1 MVEIVWLGIGLV
13 WLYHNYEICDH
24 GRAKDVIFT
33 FTLQQTGTVWNLST
47 DSTCHSLSLSPKL
60 SCGRLKIKN
69 FLSLSTA
76 CNSVLIFMVFVIGWC
91 AFDRAGR
98 SFVKM
103 KRYQN
108 SLKESQCKYKYKRS
122 GSTHRNWRHRKAV
135 LGYQDSWNRRCQ
147 MLFCCLGNSDR
158 NQVSAETNV
167 Q

>member
-13 WLYHNYEICDH
+13 WLYHNYEVCDH

-33 FTLQQTGTVWNLST
+33 FT
-47 DSTCHSLSLSPKL
+47 
-60 SCGRLKIKN
+60 I
-69 FLSLSTA
+69 

-158 NQVSAETNV
+158 NQVNILFSTRQNSV
-167 Q
+167 R